1 MVNKT
6 FKAIIKVK
14 EDKYLDLLIE
24 ALDRIEAEK
33 KLKEQLPDKYI
44 WYELDSMY

>member
-14 EDKYLDLLIE
+14 EDKYLNLLIE
-24 ALDRIEAEK
+24 AFNRTEAEN